1 MTDADLTARITALR
15 QVVSKAKA
23 TKRRQEADVLSK
35 EMAAQSAA
43 NDKLLA
49 ELDKL
54 QAEFMPTGS
63 ECAKTIC
70 SRRLVW
76 CGKEQCLLCPRKRTC
91 AAQLRM
97 SAKGQ

>member
-1 MTDADLTARITALR
+1 MTGADLTARITALR

-54 QAEFMPTGS
+54 QAEFNAYWQRVC
-63 ECAKTIC
+63 ENH
-70 SRRLVW
+70 L
-76 CGKEQCLLCPRKRTC
+76 
-91 AAQLRM
+91 
-97 SAKGQ
+97 

>member
-23 TKRRQEADVLSK
+23 TNGADVLSK

-54 QAEFMPTGS
+54 QAEFNAYWQRVC
-63 ECAKTIC
+63 ENH
-70 SRRLVW
+70 L
-76 CGKEQCLLCPRKRTC
+76 
-91 AAQLRM
+91 
-97 SAKGQ
+97 

>member
-23 TKRRQEADVLSK
+23 TIEQRRQEADVLSK
-35 EMAAQSAA
+35 ESAA

-54 QAEFMPTGS
+54 QAEFNAYWQRVC
-63 ECAKTIC
+63 ENH
-70 SRRLVW
+70 L
-76 CGKEQCLLCPRKRTC
+76 
-91 AAQLRM
+91 
-97 SAKGQ
+97 